1 MLWLKHKSLSSIHYV
16 YEKVST
22 HPGYPYTMLM
32 KKPQHI
38 RSPLFETPREL
49 TKGIEERNTG
59 LVIAGL
65 IGSYTSPYWRSG
77 ISSTSVRNSIFS
89 RVERSG
95 TSGKT
100 LNFSH
105 EWKKSQIF
113 NKYECKYLFLPFQ
126 LKNKACRFHSFIRM
140 SMSCLL
146 HKILQRYV
154 QCSKYT
160 LI

>member
-1 MLWLKHKSLSSIHYV
+1 MSQNVWATIMPFGPVTLIFYW
-16 YEKVST
+16 
-22 HPGYPYTMLM
+22 PQ
-32 KKPQHI
+32 KKISGQQ
-38 RSPLFETPREL
+38 RL
-49 TKGIEERNTG
+49 TLISGTG
-59 LVIAGL
+59 
-65 IGSYTSPYWRSG
+65 
-77 ISSTSVRNSIFS
+77 VRNSVFS

-100 LNFSH
+100 MNFSH

-113 NKYECKYLFLPFQ
+113 NKDECKYLFLPFQ

-146 HKILQRYV
+146 HKIVQRHV